1 MSYETLKV
9 NGVASQ
15 NNDIELTL
23 SDFIQGDPAEGY
35 IPKKT
40 LQGWEASPAPVDGE
54 TELLTASYVVH
65 PTNSLS
71 STYNFS
77 YSTTYWALNWPRSIV
92 SRYVYGDAT
101 YVNVSRPP
109 SYLFPHN
116 PWTCGVTLTAGTY
129 LINAVPSQNGGP
141 VIWSLYHTPT
151 SSLSGTYFGNRVT
164 VKSTDGKRSSALIG
178 LLEITETRNVY
189 IKLVSGSATYAD
201 ANTFQSTFLNVRKLS

>member
-9 NGVASQ
+9 NGVAPQ
-15 NNDIELTL
+15 NNNVELTL
-23 SDFIQGDPAEGY
+23 SDFVEGAPTEGQ
-35 IPKKT
+35 IIRKT
-40 LQGWEASPAPVDGE
+40 AQGWASSPAPIDGE
-54 TELLTASYVVH
+54 VDLMTASYVAH

-77 YSTTYWALNWPRSIV
+77 YTTTYWALNWPRSIV

-129 LINAVPSQNGGP
+129 LIHAVPSQTGGP
-141 VIWSLYHTPT
+141 VVWSLYHTPT
-151 SSLSGTYFGNRVT
+151 GSLSGSYFGNRVT
-164 VKSTDGKRSSALIG
+164 VKSTDGKRASALIG
-178 LLEITETRNVY
+178 HLVIAETRNVY
-189 IKLVSGSATYAD
+189 VKLVSGSATYAD